1 MVTKLSNLSRN
12 PPCYVECGVVSIRS
26 VSGILQPLLL
36 PFDLVSWRL
45 NQGFDDAAP
54 TMSRTPETNNSAAT
68 TGHASG
74 SQLYKL
80 DKTPRGGVAPK
91 GKWGRELQFRSGTSR
106 DTNYA
111 LSRFGIILITFLN
124 TCVALPKRFVPKSD
138 PILII

>member
-1 MVTKLSNLSRN
+1 MDWTSLLTALLVPFRTAGKT
-12 PPCYVECGVVSIRS
+12 GITTVSVGNRI
-26 VSGILQPLLL
+26 I
-36 PFDLVSWRL
+36 
-45 NQGFDDAAP
+45 
-54 TMSRTPETNNSAAT
+54 
-68 TGHASG
+68 HH
-74 SQLYKL
+74 KL